1 MSKRRTGFTLPKR
14 DAKDVQGWVEEGAAP
29 AVSTS
34 APAPEAS
41 GKTAAGK
48 PARLTIDLPEQLHA
62 RFKAAC
68 AINRTRM
75 VAEVTQFI
83 EDWTQKHS

>member
-1 MSKRRTGFTLPKR
+1 MSKFKMPPKTPQG
-14 DAKDVQGWVEEGAAP
+14 VQEWVEGAEAPQASSAAP
-29 AVSTS
+29 EVSRRLPG
-34 APAPEAS
+34 A
-41 GKTAAGK
+41 KQ
-48 PARLTIDLPEQLHA
+48 ARLTIDLSPQLHA

-75 VAEVTQFI
+75 VEEVTRFI

>member
-1 MSKRRTGFTLPKR
+1 MSKFKMPPKASQGVQEGVEGAGAPAEALPVVPEAPGR
-14 DAKDVQGWVEEGAAP
+14 LPDAKQ
-29 AVSTS
+29 
-34 APAPEAS
+34 
-41 GKTAAGK
+41 
-48 PARLTIDLPEQLHA
+48 ARLTIDLSPQLHA

-75 VAEVTQFI
+75 VEEVTRFI

>member
-1 MSKRRTGFTLPKR
+1 MSKFKMPSK
-14 DAKDVQGWVEEGAAP
+14 APQDVQEWVESATAP
-29 AVSTS
+29 E
-34 APAPEAS
+34 APPAAPEAS
-41 GKTAAGK
+41 GRLPGAKQ
-48 PARLTIDLPEQLHA
+48 ARLTIDLSPQLHA

-75 VAEVTQFI
+75 VEEVTRFI

>member
-1 MSKRRTGFTLPKR
+1 MSKFKMPPK
-14 DAKDVQGWVEEGAAP
+14 APQGVQEWVEGAEAP
-29 AVSTS
+29 QVSST
-34 APAPEAS
+34 APRAS
-41 GKTAAGK
+41 ERLPGAKQ
-48 PARLTIDLPEQLHA
+48 ARLTIDLSPQLHA

-75 VAEVTQFI
+75 VEEVTRLI

>member
-1 MSKRRTGFTLPKR
+1 MSKFKMPQK
-14 DAKDVQGWVEEGAAP
+14 APQDVQEWVEGAALEVPP
-29 AVSTS
+29 A
-34 APAPEAS
+34 APRAS
-41 GKTAAGK
+41 ERLPGAKQ
-48 PARLTIDLPEQLHA
+48 ARLTIDLSPQLHA

-75 VAEVTQFI
+75 VEEVTRFI

>member
-1 MSKRRTGFTLPKR
+1 MNKFKMPPK
-14 DAKDVQGWVEEGAAP
+14 ASQGVQEWVEGAATP
-29 AVSTS
+29 E
-34 APAPEAS
+34 APSQTPKAS
-41 GKTAAGK
+41 GKLLDAK
-48 PARLTIDLPEQLHA
+48 QARLTIDLPPQLHA

-75 VAEVTQFI
+75 VEEVTRFI

>member
-1 MSKRRTGFTLPKR
+1 MSKFKMPSKAPQG
-14 DAKDVQGWVEEGAAP
+14 VQEWVEGAGAP
-29 AVSTS
+29 QAAS
-34 APAPEAS
+34 AASEAPRRLPGA
-41 GKTAAGK
+41 KQ
-48 PARLTIDLPEQLHA
+48 ARLTIDLSPQLHA

-75 VAEVTQFI
+75 VEEVTRFI

>member
-1 MSKRRTGFTLPKR
+1 MSKFKMPPK
-14 DAKDVQGWVEEGAAP
+14 APQDVQEWVDGAEAP
-29 AVSTS
+29 QAPSAVSK
-34 APAPEAS
+34 AS
-41 GKTAAGK
+41 GKPPVAK
-48 PARLTIDLPEQLHA
+48 QARLTIDLSPQLHA

-75 VAEVTQFI
+75 VEEVTRFI

>member
-29 AVSTS
+29 AAS

-41 GKTAAGK
+41 GNAAGGK

>member
-1 MSKRRTGFTLPKR
+1 MSKFKMPPK
-14 DAKDVQGWVEEGAAP
+14 APQGVQEWVEGAA
-29 AVSTS
+29 
-34 APAPEAS
+34 APEAPLATPEAS
-41 GKTAAGK
+41 GKLSGTK
-48 PARLTIDLPEQLHA
+48 QARLTIDLSPQLHA

-75 VAEVTQFI
+75 VEEVTRLI

>member
-1 MSKRRTGFTLPKR
+1 MSKFKMPPK
-14 DAKDVQGWVEEGAAP
+14 ASPGVQEWVEGAETPRAPSAAP
-29 AVSTS
+29 EEPGRLPGA
-34 APAPEAS
+34 
-41 GKTAAGK
+41 KQ
-48 PARLTIDLPEQLHA
+48 ARLTIDLSPQLHA

-75 VAEVTQFI
+75 VEEVTRFI

>member
-1 MSKRRTGFTLPKR
+1 MPLKAP
-14 DAKDVQGWVEEGAAP
+14 QGAQEWVEGAEAP
-29 AVSTS
+29 TTTPTA
-34 APAPEAS
+34 ALKAS
-41 GKTAAGK
+41 GRLSGVKQ
-48 PARLTIDLPEQLHA
+48 ARLTIDLSPQLHA

-75 VAEVTQFI
+75 VEEVTRFI

>member
-1 MSKRRTGFTLPKR
+1 MSKFKMPPK
-14 DAKDVQGWVEEGAAP
+14 APQGVQEWVEGAGSPQAPP
-29 AVSTS
+29 AV
-34 APAPEAS
+34 PEAPRRLP
-41 GKTAAGK
+41 GAKQ
-48 PARLTIDLPEQLHA
+48 ARLTIDLSPQLHA

-75 VAEVTQFI
+75 VEEVTRFI